1 MGPTSSS
8 SSTSTS
14 TSSSS
19 LISSLGMVECPICNK
34 SVRAIEINAHIDRN
48 CEEEKIS
55 TTIDPSAL
63 TQASIYLKP
72 INFVDI
78 QTTTTTT
85 TPAPTITTNTSSSST
100 SSSSSSTT
108 TTTNPISASNLQ
120 LKRGIKRKKV
130 DFSSI
135 QKDIRIEVSTSSKK
149 HKKPM
154 QSLQKLVTSKN
165 ASANLIMSNSK
176 ISTKPS
182 TGAISTTINI
192 STTTSGSKK
201 KSKLKRLNHIIQRD
215 MENEIEKYFKIMEE
229 DSAIIMSF
237 DSHPNVLEKSRPR
250 YII

>member
-72 INFVDI
+72 TNFVDI

-85 TPAPTITTNTSSSST
+85 TPAPTITTNTSSSS
-100 SSSSSSTT
+100 SSSSSTT
-108 TTTNPISASNLQ
+108 SSSTTPISSSNLQ

-201 KSKLKRLNHIIQRD
+201 KSKLKRLNHIIP
-215 MENEIEKYFKIMEE
+215 
-229 DSAIIMSF
+229 
-237 DSHPNVLEKSRPR
+237 H
-250 YII
+250 